1 MKTALTV
8 VWIVIPVMV
17 IYSQVLTESFNGKA
31 RRIQKLVDK
40 TLK

>member
-8 VWIVIPVMV
+8 VWIVVPVMV
-17 IYSQVLTESFNGKA
+17 IYSQVLTEAFAGKA
-31 RRIQKLVDK
+31 HRIQKLVSR